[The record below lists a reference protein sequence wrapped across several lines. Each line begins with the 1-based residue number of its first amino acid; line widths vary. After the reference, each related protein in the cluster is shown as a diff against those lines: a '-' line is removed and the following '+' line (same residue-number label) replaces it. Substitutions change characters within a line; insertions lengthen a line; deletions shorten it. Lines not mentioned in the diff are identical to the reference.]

1 MTVVS
6 VICGIILVVAG
17 VLTTFRLLD
26 GPNSLDR
33 LVALDT
39 LIALAMCGLAVWAA
53 YTGDTT
59 IVPAI
64 VALSLVGFIGSVSV
78 GRFRVSDK
86 AGAPG

>member
-6 VICGIILVVAG
+6 VISGIILVVAG

-78 GRFRVSDK
+78 ADSG
-86 AGAPG
+86 

>member
-6 VICGIILVVAG
+6 VISGIVLVVAG

-64 VALSLVGFIGSVSV
+64 VALSLVGVHRFGV
-78 GRFRVSDK
+78 GGPV
-86 AGAPG
+86 PGE

>member
-6 VICGIILVVAG
+6 VISGIALVVAG

-78 GRFRVSDK
+78 ARFRVSDK
-86 AGAPG
+86 S

>member
-6 VICGIILVVAG
+6 VISGIILVVAG

-39 LIALAMCGLAVWAA
+39 LIALAICGLAVWAA

-78 GRFRVSDK
+78 ARFRVSDK
-86 AGAPG
+86 S

>member
-6 VICGIILVVAG
+6 VISGVILVLAAI
-17 VLTTFRLLD
+17 LTTFRLLD

-53 YTGDTT
+53 YSADTT
-59 IVPAI
+59 LVPAI

-78 GRFRVSDK
+78 ARFRVSDK
-86 AGAPG
+86 S

>member
-6 VICGIILVVAG
+6 VISGIILVVAG
-17 VLTTFRLLD
+17 MLTTFRLLD

-78 GRFRVSDK
+78 ARFRVSDK
-86 AGAPG
+86 S

>member
-6 VICGIILVVAG
+6 VISGIILVVAG

-78 GRFRVSDK
+78 ARFRVSDK
-86 AGAPG
+86 S

>member
-6 VICGIILVVAG
+6 VISGIILVVAG

-39 LIALAMCGLAVWAA
+39 LIAHAMCGLAVWAA

-78 GRFRVSDK
+78 ARFRVSDK
-86 AGAPG
+86 S

>member
-1 MTVVS
+1 MTTVYVVS
-6 VICGIILVVAG
+6 GVILVIAAL
-17 VLTTFRLLD
+17 LTTFRLLD
-26 GPNSLDR
+26 GPHSLDR

-39 LIALAMCGLAVWAA
+39 LIALSMCGLAVWAA

-78 GRFRVSDK
+78 ARFRVSDK
-86 AGAPG
+86 S

>member
-6 VICGIILVVAG
+6 VISGIVLVIAG

-78 GRFRVSDK
+78 ARFRVSDK
-86 AGAPG
+86 

>member
-6 VICGIILVVAG
+6 VISGIVLVVAG

-78 GRFRVSDK
+78 ARFRVSDK
-86 AGAPG
+86 S